1 MDIQIRS
8 RKNLSEAEKV
18 HENLF
23 ETDKIYVPKRSSSNV
38 IEMRAKKKWSI
49 SGQSKGR
56 KEWWISQE
64 VSDHK
69 HPLTQTKVEV
79 VKVQAKVNRRIE
91 TYLDTP

>member
-1 MDIQIRS
+1 ME
-8 RKNLSEAEKV
+8 EAKKV

-38 IEMRAKKKWSI
+38 IDIRAKKKWSI

-56 KEWWISQE
+56 QEWWHSQE

-79 VKVQAKVNRRIE
+79 VKVKAKVNRRIE